1 MSCFIDNTFSD
12 NAVENICLSYALKY
26 HRAGYC
32 PIPIEPRTKKPVD
45 FEWQNLRF
53 SENELETLFQPT
65 NNVGV
70 LLGKASGLVDIDLDN
85 ENAIKLG
92 PRLLPETAFRF
103 GRASKPNSHL
113 VYEVPDPGATR
124 QFAATDMI
132 VEYRSTGAQTVFP
145 GSVHESGEAIALV
158 DAYGED
164 LPRPAKATRDTLL
177 LAATQI
183 AIGSVLL
190 DNWKKGKRHFISLA
204 ISGVLAQ
211 AGWREADVKDLI
223 SAVADTADDEELDD
237 RLTNVRTT
245 FENHKNQ
252 KPVSGQKW
260 LKELLGP
267 DGADWIAKFLG
278 NKSATAQH
286 EELNPDFTLTVA
298 QIASDDDAARTF
310 AKHVRPT
317 LRYGNSLKQWFRC
330 RRQVFEPVPPSMA
343 QGLVSDFAQ
352 EAHRQLGKAES
363 FPKGIK
369 SRSRINA
376 ILELSR
382 SRLAIAEE
390 KIDRDRD
397 LIGLSDGRVFDL
409 RTGDYVAPHA
419 EVFVTKKLGASFDP
433 QAQCPLWLQFLD
445 RIFAGNEDVIGFVQR
460 AAGYSL
466 SGHVSEQCLFIMTGT
481 GANGK
486 STFINALSA
495 MFGNY
500 AGTTPMQTLTVMP
513 FSNGQTNDLAAMQ
526 GKRFV
531 SASDG
536 EAGQRLAEAKIKL
549 MTGGDRIA
557 CRPLYKDLT
566 EYDPQF
572 KLWVATNDL
581 PDVSGTDEAIW
592 RRIRVINFPVTIPE
606 CERDPNLPA
615 ALAAEAPG
623 ILNWALEGYRAFRGG
638 GLRPPAEVT
647 EATGSYRRD
656 NDLVEQ
662 FIEARCQRSPAAL
675 STSKALY
682 EGYSEWCAANG
693 HGAVSQPQF
702 GKELARKGF
711 QPKKSRNSNRWLGLE
726 LKPERPVG

>member
-1 MSCFIDNTFSD
+1 
-12 NAVENICLSYALKY
+12 
-26 HRAGYC
+26 
-32 PIPIEPRTKKPVD
+32 
-45 FEWQNLRF
+45 
-53 SENELETLFQPT
+53 
-65 NNVGV
+65 
-70 LLGKASGLVDIDLDN
+70 
-85 ENAIKLG
+85 
-92 PRLLPETAFRF
+92 
-103 GRASKPNSHL
+103 
-113 VYEVPDPGATR
+113 
-124 QFAATDMI
+124 
-132 VEYRSTGAQTVFP
+132 
-145 GSVHESGEAIALV
+145 
-158 DAYGED
+158 
-164 LPRPAKATRDTLL
+164 
-177 LAATQI
+177 
-183 AIGSVLL
+183 
-190 DNWKKGKRHFISLA
+190 
-204 ISGVLAQ
+204 
-211 AGWREADVKDLI
+211 
-223 SAVADTADDEELDD
+223 
-237 RLTNVRTT
+237 
-245 FENHKNQ
+245 
-252 KPVSGQKW
+252 
-260 LKELLGP
+260 
-267 DGADWIAKFLG
+267 
-278 NKSATAQH
+278 
-286 EELNPDFTLTVA
+286 
-298 QIASDDDAARTF
+298 
-310 AKHVRPT
+310 
-317 LRYGNSLKQWFRC
+317 
-330 RRQVFEPVPPSMA
+330 
-343 QGLVSDFAQ
+343 
-352 EAHRQLGKAES
+352 
-363 FPKGIK
+363 
-369 SRSRINA
+369 
-376 ILELSR
+376 
-382 SRLAIAEE
+382 
-390 KIDRDRD
+390 
-397 LIGLSDGRVFDL
+397 
-409 RTGDYVAPHA
+409 
-419 EVFVTKKLGASFDP
+419 
-433 QAQCPLWLQFLD
+433 
-445 RIFAGNEDVIGFVQR
+445 
-460 AAGYSL
+460 
-466 SGHVSEQCLFIMTGT
+466 MTGT

-693 HGAVSQPQF
+693 HGAISQPQF
-702 GKELARKGF
+702 GKELSRKGF